1 MELEIIRVLQQSAG
15 TPFSYKA
22 IGKIVARNEFRDNP
36 HWARPILE
44 KLVFEGL
51 ILKDSGLYLYPTEEM
66 KAEQKEAQRRKAH
79 VPKRL

>member
-15 TPFSYKA
+15 TTFSHKE
-22 IGKIVARNEFRDNP
+22 IGKIVARSEFRDNP

-51 ILKDSGLYLYPTEEM
+51 ILKDGVHYFYPTEEM
-66 KAEQKEAQRRKAH
+66 KAKQKEAQRRQSNA
-79 VPKRL
+79 PKKP